1 MCISRSYFMLVL
13 LNKNVQAPTQSLAA
27 HTQRQLWERARL
39 HQVVL
44 NCKKGMCGKT
54 LAYPHICTMN
64 MYVIFSFKKITVYF
78 RKAEKIVSSQ
88 SIVHLAREEAGKKMY
103 RRKEQPEQVINVGVA
118 TMRTNNPHLEHR
130 SCEISSHDE
139 DFQLSVVSSTDH
151 GFSVITS
158 LAF

>member
-27 HTQRQLWERARL
+27 HTQRQFWERARL

-44 NCKKGMCGKT
+44 NCENGMCGKT

-88 SIVHLAREEAGKKMY
+88 SIVHLAREESWQ
-103 RRKEQPEQVINVGVA
+103 ENVQEKG
-118 TMRTNNPHLEHR
+118 TTWTSDKYGCYHNENNPHLEHR
-130 SCEISSHDE
+130 SCEISSHDK
-139 DFQLSVVSSTDH
+139 DFQLSMVSSTDH